1 MSNQSMYSK
10 GFWNTMRTQEEYYSE
25 MSNMKDSTGSYPA
38 PYEFMN
44 GYKPALEKEN
54 LFRRIATVVKTTSP
68 EGKIIASAST
78 GAADWVG
85 ESVAIPESNDTIS
98 QFTLHSY
105 KLASLTRVKHTFVT
119 DNKFD
124 IEKYLRKDFA
134 RRFGREEENA
144 FINGDG
150 ITSPTGILHSTD
162 GAEIGIEAAE
172 SNAITYD
179 EVIKLFFSLDKHYRK
194 NAVWI
199 VNDETALYLRTLKD
213 ANGNYLWNHSD
224 NTILGKPVEYS
235 PYMPSME
242 SGKKAIAF
250 GDFSFFWIVDR
261 QDLSVK
267 VLKEK
272 YILEGQI
279 GYAAYERLDAK
290 LIVKDAV
297 KLLKLA

>member
-10 GFWNTMRTQEEYYSE
+10 GFWNTMRTQGEYYSE

-44 GYKPALEKEN
+44 SYKPALEKEN

-85 ESVAIPESNDTIS
+85 ESVAIPESNDAIS

-105 KLASLTRVKHTFVT
+105 KLASLTRIKHTFVT

-124 IEKYLRKDFA
+124 IEKYLRNDFA

-144 FINGDG
+144 CLNGDG
-150 ITSPTGILHSTD
+150 ITSPTGILHPTE
-162 GAEIGIEAAE
+162 GAEIGVTAAGTDV
-172 SNAITYD
+172 ITYD
-179 EVIKLFFSLDKHYRK
+179 EVIKLYFSLDKSYRK

-199 VNDETALYLRTLKD
+199 MNDETALHLRTLKD
-213 ANGNYLWNHSD
+213 ENGNYLWNHTD

-235 PYMPSME
+235 SHMPNME
-242 SGKKAIAF
+242 SGKVPIAF
-250 GDFSFFWIVDR
+250 GDFSFFWIVER
-261 QDLSVK
+261 QPLSVK

>member
-10 GFWNTMRTQEEYYSE
+10 GFWNTMRTQGEYYSE
-25 MSNMKDSTGSYPA
+25 MSNMRDGTGSYPA
-38 PYEFMN
+38 PYEFMSS
-44 GYKPALEKEN
+44 YKPALEKEN

-85 ESVAIPESNDTIS
+85 ESVAIPESNDAIS

-105 KLASLTRVKHTFVT
+105 KLASLTRIKQTFVT

-124 IEKYLRKDFA
+124 IEKYLRNDFA

-150 ITSPTGILHSTD
+150 ITSPTGILHPTE
-162 GAEIGIEAAE
+162 GAEIGVTAVGTDV
-172 SNAITYD
+172 ITYD
-179 EVIKLFFSLDKHYRK
+179 EVIKLYFSLDKAYRK

-199 VNDETALYLRTLKD
+199 MNDETALHLRTLKD
-213 ANGNYLWNHSD
+213 ENGNYLWNHSD
-224 NTILGKPVEYS
+224 DTILGKPVEYS
-235 PYMPSME
+235 SHMPNME
-242 SGKKAIAF
+242 SGKIPIAF
-250 GDFSFFWIVDR
+250 GDFSFFWIVER
-261 QDLSVK
+261 QPLSVK